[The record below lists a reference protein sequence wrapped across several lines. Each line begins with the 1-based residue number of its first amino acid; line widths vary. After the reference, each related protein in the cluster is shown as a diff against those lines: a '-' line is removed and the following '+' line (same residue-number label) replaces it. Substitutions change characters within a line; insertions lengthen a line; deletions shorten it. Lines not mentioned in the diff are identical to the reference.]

1 MKINNEKINTVPVVS
16 ESVLNM
22 YKIDGQD
29 HVSYE
34 HYLKSKELFESKI
47 DNSEIETK
55 NENSLLETKN
65 EILKQPEDEIAV
77 YIVKALEN
85 DNIEIQ
91 RIGASLLKTAPENQ
105 RENLYI
111 LVYKKII
118 DGLNNKDVHIQRI
131 AMNMIQFVPEN
142 IQEQLREIILEKIIG
157 VFNSHN
163 VDEWRIMAKKI
174 NLAPRKEQDNLRS
187 IVYRKIIDALNQND
201 LRIQR
206 LAAVMVRYAP
216 TNKQAELEDIV
227 REKFELAKRN
237 GMFKEI
243 ARSPLYLR
251 SEGKSDST
259 FSREVFAKTG
269 SDTTLLLGKQF
280 KDNLIFRHIEEPCF
294 SAWRKAYESH
304 NKWSMAGFDYVPIE
318 SVYSFRYDHESK
330 WVNVA
335 SGILDLNLEE
345 WYAFSGNTFRDDLDK
360 QKSKILTVLK
370 DLNIDHGHPNDSNF
384 CLRFHRDKDGSVDIS
399 KMPRIYLI
407 DFDKAVK
414 L

>member
-1 MKINNEKINTVPVVS
+1 MEINIEKINTNPITA
-16 ESVLNM
+16 ERILGM
-22 YKIDGQD
+22 YKIDRQD

-34 HYLKSKELFESKI
+34 HYLKSKKLFESKI
-47 DNSEIETK
+47 NNSEIETK
-55 NENSLLETKN
+55 NENLLLETKN
-65 EILKQPEDEIAV
+65 KILKQPENKIAT
-77 YIVKALEN
+77 YIVKALED

-91 RIGASLLKTAPENQ
+91 RIGASLVENAPKDQ
-105 RENLYI
+105 REDLYI
-111 LVYKKII
+111 LVHKKVI

-142 IQEQLREIILEKIIG
+142 MQEQLKEITLEKIIE

-163 VDEWRIMAKKI
+163 VDEWRVMAKKI
-174 NLAPRKEQDNLRS
+174 NLVPHREQDNLRD
-187 IVYRKIIDALNQND
+187 IVYEKIVDALNKND

-216 TNKQAELEDIV
+216 TSKQTELEHIV

-243 ARSPLYLR
+243 VRSSLYLK
-251 SEGKSDST
+251 SERKSDST

-280 KDNLIFRHIEEPCF
+280 KDNLILRHIEEPCF

-304 NKWSMAGFDYVPIE
+304 NNWSMADFNYVPIE
-318 SVYSFRYDHESK
+318 PMYSFRYDHK
-330 WVNVA
+330 NKLVNVA
-335 SGILDLNLEE
+335 SGVLDINLEE
-345 WYAFSGNTFRDDLDK
+345 WHAFSGNTFRDDLDK
-360 QKSKILTVLK
+360 QKSKILAVLK

-399 KMPRIYLI
+399 KVPRIYLI